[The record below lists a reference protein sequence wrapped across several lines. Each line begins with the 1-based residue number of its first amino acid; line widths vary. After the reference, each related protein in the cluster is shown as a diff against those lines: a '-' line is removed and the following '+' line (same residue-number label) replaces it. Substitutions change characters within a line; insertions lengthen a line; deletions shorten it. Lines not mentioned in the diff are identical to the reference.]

1 MTRVPITSPLAVLT
15 TRTTQEH
22 IMTTHSTTD
31 LKPGDLVQH
40 AAFGPGLVGGGKQI
54 LYLAR
59 DGFVYAAVDPDG
71 WERVET
77 CTRSERQWLD
87 YRGGVRCTCD
97 HNPATT
103 NGPEEDCEIHGRP
116 YAEWVKRA
124 AGAQAESARI
134 ETVRPGHV
142 HLHVD
147 DLDLGPDT
155 GDSEED
161 FVAGWQSDFPEY
173 SKADLRLIYRAIA
186 AQRAESTT
194 PADESTTPADEQ
206 PTNATVTL
214 PEGTPEKW
222 LRVVSGDDWPWRNS
236 DGGRH
241 FWAYLIERGA
251 VTLGWDE

>member
-1 MTRVPITSPLAVLT
+1 M
-15 TRTTQEH
+15 
-22 IMTTHSTTD
+22 
-31 LKPGDLVQH
+31 
-40 AAFGPGLVGGGKQI
+40 
-54 LYLAR
+54 
-59 DGFVYAAVDPDG
+59 
-71 WERVET
+71 
-77 CTRSERQWLD
+77 
-87 YRGGVRCTCD
+87 
-97 HNPATT
+97 
-103 NGPEEDCEIHGRP
+103 
-116 YAEWVKRA
+116 
-124 AGAQAESARI
+124 
-134 ETVRPGHV
+134 